1 MSQADQK
8 EGEPEGAGDRN
19 LSMEP
24 NWDRLTRMSEEM
36 ESRMTAR
43 FDQVASRLD
52 DVERDCIR
60 GRQEMGR
67 RSCILIEMFR
77 PA

>member
-1 MSQADQK
+1 MLQADQK
-8 EGEPEGAGDRN
+8 EWEPEGAGDRN

-24 NWDRLTRMSEEM
+24 NLDCLTRMLDKM

-43 FDQVASRLD
+43 FDQVAGRLD

-60 GRQEMGR
+60 GRQEMGEKVLHIDR
-67 RSCILIEMFR
+67 KV
-77 PA
+77 